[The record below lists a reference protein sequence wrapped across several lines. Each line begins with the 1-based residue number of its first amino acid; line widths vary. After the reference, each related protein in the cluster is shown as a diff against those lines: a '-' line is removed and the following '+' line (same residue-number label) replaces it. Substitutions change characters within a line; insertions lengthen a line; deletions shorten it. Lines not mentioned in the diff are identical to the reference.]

1 MHSKK
6 VRKSKFKIDKYA
18 FIFSGWALSIYY
30 HSYYNSIIK
39 TRTMSGVTF
48 DETNCLQGLES
59 LSLRSDLLVPKIT
72 SPTQVLVRVH
82 AGSVDAVDIAI
93 LSGKF

>member
-1 MHSKK
+1 
-6 VRKSKFKIDKYA
+6 
-18 FIFSGWALSIYY
+18 
-30 HSYYNSIIK
+30 
-39 TRTMSGVTF
+39 MSGVTF
-48 DETNCLQGLES
+48 DETNSLQGLES

-93 LSGKF
+93 LSGIQNFVRVFTLRFLLRVQCF

>member
-1 MHSKK
+1 
-6 VRKSKFKIDKYA
+6 
-18 FIFSGWALSIYY
+18 
-30 HSYYNSIIK
+30 
-39 TRTMSGVTF
+39 MSGVTF

-93 LSGKF
+93 LSGKP